1 MKSYEIKD
9 TELLY
14 WDDSY
19 ASEFEATIID
29 VTETGIVLDKTL
41 FYPFGGGQVSDSGFI
56 LPKANQNM
64 KIKILNVE
72 NENGKI
78 IHFMKKKD
86 LLKLKPGEKIIGK
99 IDWERRYEIMKGH
112 TSQHILS
119 ALILDKTGITTT
131 KAVLDTS
138 EVAIYLNTKI
148 SGEDLAKILIETNNL
163 LLSGKKIESSL
174 IKKKELT
181 SSIKS
186 KLRGDIISKDIEEI
200 RIVTVE
206 DTDFSLCGGTHIK
219 NTKEIG
225 IIILT
230 DFKGDIINYTVGETA
245 LTNLAQIN
253 LDLIITAKKL
263 AVKPKDVGSRITK
276 ALDELGELRKENS
289 FLTKIAMKSL
299 IEEMKKEAI
308 MIDSLEILTGD
319 FQFAEK
325 KFVLQE
331 LGKLSDNN
339 ITILN
344 VKGPILVIVSSSK
357 KFPANDLIRVFCE
370 KTKNKG
376 GGTPTIAQAGM
387 TDSDN
392 SLETILE
399 IIREKNL
406 AHDFD

>member
-1 MKSYEIKD
+1 MKSYDIKD

-19 ASEFEATIID
+19 ANEFEATIID

-41 FYPFGGGQVSDSGFI
+41 FYPFGGGQVSDIGFI
-56 LPKANQNM
+56 IPKTKQDM
-64 KIKILNVE
+64 KIKVSKVE
-72 NENGKI
+72 NEKGKI
-78 IHFMKKKD
+78 IHFVKEKD
-86 LLKLKPGEKIIGK
+86 LKKLKLGEKIKGK
-99 IDWERRYEIMKGH
+99 IDWERRYKIMKGH

-131 KAVLDTS
+131 KAVLDAS
-138 EVAIYLNTKI
+138 EIAIYLNEKI
-148 SGEDLAKILIETNNL
+148 SEDELAKVVIKTNKL

-174 IKKKELT
+174 TKKNELT
-181 SSIKS
+181 PSMKN
-186 KLRGDIISKDIEEI
+186 KLRGDITSKDIDEL
-200 RIVTVE
+200 RIVTVQ
-206 DTDFSLCGGTHIK
+206 DTDSSLCGGTHIK

-225 IIILT
+225 IIVLT
-230 DFKGDIINYTVGETA
+230 DFKGDIIHYTIGDTA
-245 LTNLAQIN
+245 LADLTQIN
-253 LDLIITAKKL
+253 LDFITTAKQL

-276 ALDELGELRKENS
+276 ALGELVELRKENV

-308 MIDSLEILTGD
+308 MIGSLEILTGD

-331 LGKLSDNN
+331 LGELSDNT
-339 ITILN
+339 IIILN
-344 VKGPILVIVSSSK
+344 VKGPILVVVSSSK
-357 KFPANDLIRVFCE
+357 MFPANSLISTFCK

-376 GGTPTIAQAGM
+376 GGTPTIAQAGI

-392 SLETILE
+392 SLEIILE
-399 IIREKNL
+399 IIREKI
-406 AHDFD
+406 

>member
-19 ASEFEATIID
+19 ANEFEATIID

-41 FYPFGGGQVSDSGFI
+41 FYPFGGGQVSDIGFI
-56 LPKANQNM
+56 IPKANKNM
-64 KIKILNVE
+64 KIKVSNVE
-72 NENGKI
+72 NEGGKI
-78 IHFMKKKD
+78 IHFIQKKD
-86 LLKLKPGEKIIGK
+86 HQKLKPGEKIIGK
-99 IDWERRYEIMKGH
+99 IDWERRYKIMKGH

-119 ALILDKTGITTT
+119 ALILDKTGIMTT
-131 KAVLDTS
+131 KAVLDAS
-138 EVAIYLNTKI
+138 EVAIYLSEKI
-148 SGEDLAKILIETNNL
+148 SGEELSKIIVETNKL

-174 IKKKELT
+174 TKKKELT
-181 SSIKS
+181 SSIKN
-186 KLRGDIISKDIEEI
+186 KLRGDIISKDIEEL
-200 RIVTVE
+200 RIVTVQ
-206 DTDFSLCGGTHIK
+206 DTDLSLCGGTHIK

-225 IIILT
+225 IIALT
-230 DFKGDIINYTVGETA
+230 DFKGDIIHYSIGDTA
-245 LTNLAQIN
+245 LANLTQIN
-253 LDLIITAKKL
+253 LAFITTAKQL
-263 AVKPKDVGSRITK
+263 AVKPKEVGSRITK

-308 MIDSLEILTGD
+308 MIGSVEILTGD

-331 LGKLSDNN
+331 LGELSDNN

-344 VKGPILVIVSSSK
+344 VRGPILVIVSSSK
-357 KFPANDLIRVFCE
+357 VFPANNLISAFCE

-387 TDSDN
+387 TNSDN
-392 SLETILE
+392 SLEIILE
-399 IIREKNL
+399 IIREKI
-406 AHDFD
+406 DKK